1 MMKFKVIC
9 TEMFQTVES
18 IIECETYQEL
28 ADHLRCVKNAIKDAY
43 SDVKPKKS
51 SKPTKKTEEQASN
64 EVLYEHKG
72 MATQKQIDL
81 IKKKVDKTKIEQID
95 FSKMTSQEAS
105 DFINELFS

>member
-43 SDVKPKKS
+43 SDVKPKKN
-51 SKPTKKTEEQASN
+51 SKPKKTEEEAS